1 MAGRKP
7 IVSARQIR
15 ARVQIILRATDKD
28 VAQNSEKNRLMD
40 MIEAMTDAGVL
51 QEFLLDALKSK
62 LRQDEGQSVVANKVV
77 EGGQET
83 RSQRTIEAQAPRQ
96 QETHQ
101 RPDETLGEAPE
112 SKPPVVESGA
122 IVQAPLQQHIGEPGR
137 GPDADETLPSA
148 AIQSVIR
155 VIESDDETMDS
166 TYRAPVS
173 NQGRKPRGNMLA
185 AMG

>member
-40 MIEAMTDAGVL
+40 MVEAMTDAGVL

-62 LRQDEGQSVVANKVV
+62 LRQDEGQSVVAYKVV

-101 RPDETLGEAPE
+101 SPVETLEEAPE
-112 SKPPVVESGA
+112 SKPSVVDSGA
-122 IVQAPLQQHIGEPGR
+122 SVQVPLRQHSGEPGEGSR
-137 GPDADETLPSA
+137 ADETIPSA

-155 VIESDDETMDS
+155 VIESDDDMDS
-166 TYRAPVS
+166 TYRAPIT